1 MLIVVAGPY
10 SAETEEHKAK
20 NLEAMNIAAAE
31 VYRKGHIPVIG
42 VNAALFVAD
51 KIKDVPRNKVINDIS
66 FAIVEKCDAILMI
79 GSSPGADKERKIIEA
94 KGLPVYFSVDEIPG
108 EKIKPEKKW
117 MF

>member
-10 SAETEEHKAK
+10 SADTEEKKAK

-42 VNAALFVAD
+42 VNAAVFVAD
-51 KIKDVPRNKVINDIS
+51 ELKDIDRHEVINNIS

-79 GSSPGADKERKIIEA
+79 GSSKGADMERDIIKT
-94 KGLPVYFSVDEIPG
+94 KGLPVYYSLDEIPAAK
-108 EKIKPEKKW
+108 EIK
-117 MF
+117 